1 MLVFAQPDDVVKWA
15 GYEFDDDVKLEPLI
29 RRASS
34 MVQRAVRAAR
44 FEVTPAGMPE
54 DPDVM
59 DALRG
64 AVCEQVTV
72 WAENDINPTVIE
84 ASSGGVTSSSI
95 GDASVS
101 YSTVEAASVKDQ
113 AANELC
119 DAAQDILFN
128 AGLIGGWPWVR

>member
-1 MLVFAQPDDVVKWA
+1 MLVFAKPDDVVTWA
-15 GYEFDDDVKLEPLI
+15 GYAFDKDVNLQQLI

-34 MVQRAVRAAR
+34 MVQRAVRSAR

-54 DPDVM
+54 DPEVM
-59 DALRG
+59 DALRD

-72 WAENDINPTVIE
+72 WVENDISPTAI
-84 ASSGGVTSSSI
+84 ASATGVVTSSSI

-101 YSTVEAASVKDQ
+101 YSSVDAAAVKDQ

-119 DAAQDILFN
+119 DAALDVLAN

>member
-15 GYEFDDDVKLEPLI
+15 GYEFDDDVNLQPLI

-34 MVQRAVRAAR
+34 MVQRAVRSAR

-54 DPDVM
+54 DPDVL
-59 DALRG
+59 DALRD

-84 ASSGGVTSSSI
+84 SASGGVTSSSI

-101 YSTVEAASVKDQ
+101 YSTAEAASAKDQ
-113 AANELC
+113 AANQLC
-119 DAAQDILFN
+119 DAALDILAN

>member
-1 MLVFAQPDDVVKWA
+1 MLVFAKPDDVVTWA
-15 GYEFDDDVKLEPLI
+15 GYAFDKDVNLQPLI

-34 MVQRAVRAAR
+34 MVQRAVRSAR

-59 DALRG
+59 DALRD

-72 WAENDINPTVIE
+72 WVENDISPTAI
-84 ASSGGVTSSSI
+84 ASATGAVTSSSI

-101 YSTVEAASVKDQ
+101 YSSVDAAQIKDQ

-119 DAAQDILFN
+119 DAALDILAN

>member
-1 MLVFAQPDDVVKWA
+1 MLVFAKPDDVVTWA
-15 GYEFDDDVKLEPLI
+15 GYAFDKDVNLQPLI

-34 MVQRAVRAAR
+34 MVQRAVRSAR

-72 WAENDINPTVIE
+72 WVENDISPTAI
-84 ASSGGVTSSSI
+84 ASATGAVTSSSI

-101 YSTVEAASVKDQ
+101 YSSVDAAQVKDQ

-119 DAAQDILFN
+119 DAALDILAN
-128 AGLIGGWPWVR
+128 AGLVGGWPWVR

>member
-1 MLVFAQPDDVVKWA
+1 MLVFAQPDDVVAWA
-15 GYEFDDDVKLEPLI
+15 GYTFDEDVNLQPLI

-34 MVQRAVRAAR
+34 MVQRAVRSAR

-59 DALRG
+59 DALRD

-72 WAENDINPTVIE
+72 WVENDINPTVIQG
-84 ASSGGVTSSSI
+84 ASSAVTSSSI

-101 YSTVEAASVKDQ
+101 YSSVDAAQVKDQ
-113 AANELC
+113 ASNQLC
-119 DAAQDILFN
+119 DAALDILSN

>member
-1 MLVFAQPDDVVKWA
+1 MLVFAQPDDVVAWA
-15 GYEFDDDVKLEPLI
+15 GYTFDKDVNLQPLI

-34 MVQRAVRAAR
+34 MVQRAVRTAR
-44 FEVTPAGMPE
+44 FEVTQAGMPE

-59 DALRG
+59 DALRD

-72 WAENDINPTVIE
+72 WVENDINPTVIQG
-84 ASSGGVTSSSI
+84 ASSAVTSSSI

-101 YSTVEAASVKDQ
+101 YSSVDAAQVKDQ
-113 AANELC
+113 AASELC
-119 DAAQDILFN
+119 DAALDILAN

>member
-1 MLVFAQPDDVVKWA
+1 MLVFAQPDDVVAWA
-15 GYEFDDDVKLEPLI
+15 GYTFDKDVNLQPLI

-34 MVQRAVRAAR
+34 MVQRAVRSAR

-59 DALRG
+59 DALRD

-72 WAENDINPTVIE
+72 WVENDISPTAI
-84 ASSGGVTSSSI
+84 ASATGAVTSSSI

-101 YSTVEAASVKDQ
+101 YSSVDAAQVKDQ

-119 DAAQDILFN
+119 DAALDILAN
-128 AGLIGGWPWVR
+128 AGLVGGWPWVR

>member
-1 MLVFAQPDDVVKWA
+1 MLVFAKPDDVVTWA
-15 GYEFDDDVKLEPLI
+15 GYAFDKDVNLQPLI

-34 MVQRAVRAAR
+34 MVQRAVRSAR

-72 WAENDINPTVIE
+72 WVENDISPTAIVS
-84 ASSGGVTSSSI
+84 ATGAVTSSSI

-101 YSTVEAASVKDQ
+101 YSSVDAAQVKDQ

-119 DAAQDILFN
+119 DAALDILSN

>member
-15 GYEFDDDVKLEPLI
+15 GYEFDDDVKLVPLI

-34 MVQRAVRAAR
+34 MVQRAVRSAR

-72 WAENDINPTVIE
+72 WVENDISPTEI
-84 ASSGGVTSSSI
+84 AAATGGVTSSSI

-101 YSTVEAASVKDQ
+101 YSTTEAASVKDQ

-119 DAAQDILFN
+119 DAALDILAN

>member
-1 MLVFAQPDDVVKWA
+1 MLFRSVDS
-15 GYEFDDDVKLEPLI
+15 LL

-34 MVQRAVRAAR
+34 LVQRAVRSAR
-44 FEVTPAGMPE
+44 FAVTPAGMPE

-72 WAENDINPTVIE
+72 WVENDISPTAI
-84 ASSGGVTSSSI
+84 ASAVGGVSSSSI

-101 YSTVEAASVKDQ
+101 YSTVEAAAVKDQ

-119 DAAQDILFN
+119 DAALDILAN

>member
-54 DPDVM
+54 DPEIM

-84 ASSGGVTSSSI
+84 ASSGGVASSSI

-101 YSTVEAASVKDQ
+101 YSTVEAAAVKDQ

-119 DAAQDILFN
+119 DAALDILAN

>member
-84 ASSGGVTSSSI
+84 TSSGGVTSSSI

>member
-1 MLVFAQPDDVVKWA
+1 MLVFAQPDDVVAWA
-15 GYEFDDDVKLEPLI
+15 GYTFDKDVNLQPLI

-34 MVQRAVRAAR
+34 MVQRAVRSAR

-59 DALRG
+59 DALRD

-72 WAENDINPTVIE
+72 WVENDINPTVIQG
-84 ASSGGVTSSSI
+84 ASSAVTSSSI

-101 YSTVEAASVKDQ
+101 YSSVDAAQVKDQ
-113 AANELC
+113 AASELC
-119 DAAQDILFN
+119 DAAVDILAN
-128 AGLIGGWPWVR
+128 AGLIGGWLWVR

>member
-15 GYEFDDDVKLEPLI
+15 GYEFDDDVKLGPLI

-34 MVQRAVRAAR
+34 MVQRAVRSAR

-72 WAENDINPTVIE
+72 WVENDINPTVIE

-101 YSTVEAASVKDQ
+101 YSTTEAASVKDQ

-119 DAAQDILFN
+119 DAALDILAN

>member
-1 MLVFAQPDDVVKWA
+1 MLVFAQPDDVVALA
-15 GYEFDDDVKLEPLI
+15 GYTFDEDVNLQPLI

-34 MVQRAVRAAR
+34 MVQRAVRSAR

-59 DALRG
+59 DALRD

-72 WAENDINPTVIE
+72 WVVNDINPTVIQG
-84 ASSGGVTSSSI
+84 ASSAVTSSSI

-101 YSTVEAASVKDQ
+101 YSSVDAAQVKDQ
-113 AANELC
+113 ASNQLC
-119 DAAQDILFN
+119 DAALDILAN

>member
-15 GYEFDDDVKLEPLI
+15 GYEFDDAVKLEPLI

-34 MVQRAVRAAR
+34 MVQRAVRSAR

-59 DALRG
+59 DALRD

-72 WAENDINPTVIE
+72 WVENDINPTAI
-84 ASSGGVTSSSI
+84 ASAVGGLTSSSI
-95 GDASVS
+95 GDGTVS
-101 YSTVEAASVKDQ
+101 YSTVEAAQVKDQ

-119 DAAQDILFN
+119 DAALDILAN

>member
-1 MLVFAQPDDVVKWA
+1 MLVFARPDDVVAWA
-15 GYEFDDDVKLEPLI
+15 GYTFDKDVNLQPLI

-34 MVQRAVRAAR
+34 MVQRAVRSAR
-44 FEVTPAGMPE
+44 FEVNPAGMPE
-54 DPDVM
+54 DPVIV
-59 DALRG
+59 DALRD

-72 WAENDINPTVIE
+72 WVENDISPTEIQS
-84 ASSGGVTSSSI
+84 AAGGVTSSSI

-101 YSTVEAASVKDQ
+101 YSTVEASQVKDQ

-119 DAAQDILFN
+119 DAALDILAN

>member
-1 MLVFAQPDDVVKWA
+1 MLVFAKPDDVVTWA
-15 GYEFDDDVKLEPLI
+15 GYAFDKDVNLQPLI

-34 MVQRAVRAAR
+34 MVQRAVRSAR

-59 DALRG
+59 DALRD

-72 WAENDINPTVIE
+72 WVENDISPTAI
-84 ASSGGVTSSSI
+84 ASATGAVTSSSI

-101 YSTVEAASVKDQ
+101 YSSVDAAQVKDQ

-119 DAAQDILFN
+119 DAALDILAN
-128 AGLIGGWPWVR
+128 AGLVGGWPWVR

>member
-15 GYEFDDDVKLEPLI
+15 GYEFDDDVKLDPLI

-84 ASSGGVTSSSI
+84 TSSGGVTSSSI

>member
-1 MLVFAQPDDVVKWA
+1 MLGVAQPDDVVAWA
-15 GYEFDDDVKLEPLI
+15 GYTFDKDVNLQPLI

-34 MVQRAVRAAR
+34 MVQRAVRSAR

-59 DALRG
+59 DALRD

-72 WAENDINPTVIE
+72 WVENDINPTVIQG
-84 ASSGGVTSSSI
+84 ASSAVTSSSI

-101 YSTVEAASVKDQ
+101 YSSVDAAQVKDQ
-113 AANELC
+113 AASELC
-119 DAAQDILFN
+119 DAALDILAN

>member
-84 ASSGGVTSSSI
+84 TSSGGVTSSSI

-101 YSTVEAASVKDQ
+101 YSTVEAAAVKDQ

>member
-1 MLVFAQPDDVVKWA
+1 MLIFATPADVEKWM
-15 GYEFDDDVKLEPLI
+15 DEPLDGRSVDSLL

-34 MVQRAVRAAR
+34 LVQRAVRSAR
-44 FEVTPAGMPE
+44 FAVTPAGMPE

-72 WAENDINPTVIE
+72 WVENDISPTAI
-84 ASSGGVTSSSI
+84 ASAVGGVSSSSI

-101 YSTVEAASVKDQ
+101 YSTVEAAAVKDQ

-119 DAAQDILFN
+119 DAALDILAN

>member
-1 MLVFAQPDDVVKWA
+1 MLVFARPDDVVSWA
-15 GYEFDDDVKLEPLI
+15 GYAFDKDVKLEPLI

-34 MVQRAVRAAR
+34 MVQRAVRSAR
-44 FEVTPAGMPE
+44 FEVNPAGMPE
-54 DPDVM
+54 DPVIV
-59 DALRG
+59 DALRD

-72 WAENDINPTVIE
+72 WVENDISPTVI
-84 ASSGGVTSSSI
+84 ASASGGVTSSSI

-101 YSTVEAASVKDQ
+101 YSSVDAAQVKDQ

-119 DAAQDILFN
+119 DAALDILAN

>member
-1 MLVFAQPDDVVKWA
+1 MLVFAKPDDVVTWA
-15 GYEFDDDVKLEPLI
+15 GYAFDKDVNLQPLI

-34 MVQRAVRAAR
+34 MVQRAVRSAR

-54 DPDVM
+54 DPEVM
-59 DALRG
+59 DALRD

-72 WAENDINPTVIE
+72 WVENDISPTAI
-84 ASSGGVTSSSI
+84 ASATGAVTSSSI

-101 YSTVEAASVKDQ
+101 YSSVDAAQVKDQ

-119 DAAQDILFN
+119 DAALDILSN
-128 AGLIGGWPWVR
+128 AGLVGGWPWVR

>member
-1 MLVFAQPDDVVKWA
+1 MLVFAQPDDVVTWA
-15 GYEFDDDVKLEPLI
+15 GYAFDKDVNLQPLI

-34 MVQRAVRAAR
+34 MVQRAVRSAR

-59 DALRG
+59 DALRD

-72 WAENDINPTVIE
+72 WVENDINPTAI
-84 ASSGGVTSSSI
+84 ASATGAVTSSSI

-101 YSTVEAASVKDQ
+101 YSSVDAAQVKDQ

-119 DAAQDILFN
+119 DAALDILAN
-128 AGLIGGWPWVR
+128 AGLVGGWPWVR

>member
-1 MLVFAQPDDVVKWA
+1 MLVFAQPDDVVAWA
-15 GYEFDDDVKLEPLI
+15 GYTFDKDVNLQPLI

-34 MVQRAVRAAR
+34 MVQRAVRSAR

-54 DPDVM
+54 DPEVM
-59 DALRG
+59 DALRD

-72 WAENDINPTVIE
+72 WVENDINPTVIQG
-84 ASSGGVTSSSI
+84 ASSAVTSSSI

-101 YSTVEAASVKDQ
+101 YSSVDAAQVKDQ
-113 AANELC
+113 AANQLC
-119 DAAQDILFN
+119 DAALDILAN

>member
-54 DPDVM
+54 DPEVM
-59 DALRG
+59 DALRD

-72 WAENDINPTVIE
+72 WVENDINPTVIQ
-84 ASSGGVTSSSI
+84 AAGKNITSSSI

-101 YSTVEAASVKDQ
+101 YSSVGAAQVKDQ

-119 DAAQDILFN
+119 GAALDILAN

>member
-1 MLVFAQPDDVVKWA
+1 MLVFAQPDDVVTWA
-15 GYEFDDDVKLEPLI
+15 GYTFDEDVNLQPLI

-34 MVQRAVRAAR
+34 MVQRAVRSAR

-59 DALRG
+59 DALRD

-72 WAENDINPTVIE
+72 WVENDISPTAI
-84 ASSGGVTSSSI
+84 ASATGAVTSSSI

-101 YSTVEAASVKDQ
+101 YSSVDAAQVKDQ

-119 DAAQDILFN
+119 DAALDILAN

>member
-1 MLVFAQPDDVVKWA
+1 MLVFAKPDDVVTWA
-15 GYEFDDDVKLEPLI
+15 GYAFDKDVNLQPLI

-34 MVQRAVRAAR
+34 MVQRAVRSAR

-59 DALRG
+59 DALRD

-72 WAENDINPTVIE
+72 WVENDISPTAI
-84 ASSGGVTSSSI
+84 ASATGAVTSSSI

-101 YSTVEAASVKDQ
+101 YSSVDAAQVKDQ

-119 DAAQDILFN
+119 DAALDILSN

>member
-15 GYEFDDDVKLEPLI
+15 GYEFDDDVKLDPLI

-72 WAENDINPTVIE
+72 WVENDISPTAI
-84 ASSGGVTSSSI
+84 ASAVGGVS
-95 GDASVS
+95 
-101 YSTVEAASVKDQ
+101 
-113 AANELC
+113 
-119 DAAQDILFN
+119 
-128 AGLIGGWPWVR
+128 

>member
-1 MLVFAQPDDVVKWA
+1 MLVFAQPDDVVTWA
-15 GYEFDDDVKLEPLI
+15 GYAFDKDVNLQPLI

-34 MVQRAVRAAR
+34 MVQRAVRSAR

-54 DPDVM
+54 DPEVM
-59 DALRG
+59 DALRD

-72 WAENDINPTVIE
+72 WVENDISPTAI
-84 ASSGGVTSSSI
+84 ASATGAVTSSSI

-101 YSTVEAASVKDQ
+101 YSSVDAAQIKDQ

-119 DAAQDILFN
+119 DAALDILAN

>member
-72 WAENDINPTVIE
+72 WVENDINPTVIE

-119 DAAQDILFN
+119 DAALDILAN

>member
-15 GYEFDDDVKLEPLI
+15 GYEFDDDVNLQPLI

-72 WAENDINPTVIE
+72 WVENDINPTVIE

-101 YSTVEAASVKDQ
+101 YSTVEAASAKDQ

-119 DAAQDILFN
+119 DASLDILFN
-128 AGLIGGWPWVR
+128 TGLIGGWPWVR